1 MNEIYALSYIVF
13 GIVGTFKMCVHL
25 SRILD
30 LSFNA
35 IKVTENLSSLVNLLK
50 LFLVQNNVSKIE
62 NLTTLSSLTML
73 ELGANK
79 IRVRVTG

>member
-1 MNEIYALSYIVF
+1 
-13 GIVGTFKMCVHL
+13 MCVHL